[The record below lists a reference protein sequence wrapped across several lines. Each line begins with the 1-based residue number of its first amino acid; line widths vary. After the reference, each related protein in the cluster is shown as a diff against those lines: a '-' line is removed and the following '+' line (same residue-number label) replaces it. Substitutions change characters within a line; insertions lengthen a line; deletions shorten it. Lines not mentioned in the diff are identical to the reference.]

1 MKTSELRGKLEKMRQ
16 KLFDTRDKRVH
27 PLKDDKILTD
37 WNGLMIAAFAKG
49 AQILGDESYAN
60 VARKAADFVME
71 NLKDKDGKLLKRY
84 RGGKAALP
92 AHLEDYSFFSW
103 GLLELYEATFDV
115 KYLSESLHL
124 TEMMTDLF
132 WDKDN
137 GAFFFTAYD
146 GEEQIVRT
154 KELYDGAIPS
164 GNSVAALVL
173 LRLGR
178 ITGESKYENM
188 LSLIHI

>member
-1 MKTSELRGKLEKMRQ
+1 M
-16 KLFDTRDKRVH
+16 
-27 PLKDDKILTD
+27 
-37 WNGLMIAAFAKG
+37 
-49 AQILGDESYAN
+49 
-60 VARKAADFVME
+60 
-71 NLKDKDGKLLKRY
+71 
-84 RGGKAALP
+84 P

-132 WDKDN
+132 WDEDN

-188 LSLIHI
+188 AATIGKIFSENVSPHSIRLATALKLLTAYLRLKCDPEISP